1 MVYFLWFFTNPLE
14 WKSHRVGNDLRVDPQ
29 RFIKLCRERSTRFA
43 ITQQN
48 TKFVILSRQ
57 AKNLFQMYIFF
68 NLRFFDTRRMT
79 TGRGDGQTA
88 QYKIC
93 TLAYDFHFPLPI
105 SRRNRAAQNSVKR
118 GAADTPSAK
127 PVLNIHILLF
137 HTPHPQRNGV
147 RALCSGAVSRLPAGK
162 EYKLEFVYLT
172 VGANCVRPPNCH
184 SEPIGE
190 ESRFVYFYFAL
201 LEILRFAQDD
211 KLVVVGINLCGRAG

>member
-1 MVYFLWFFTNPLE
+1 
-14 WKSHRVGNDLRVDPQ
+14 
-29 RFIKLCRERSTRFA
+29 
-43 ITQQN
+43 
-48 TKFVILSRQ
+48 
-57 AKNLFQMYIFF
+57 
-68 NLRFFDTRRMT
+68 MT

-162 EYKLEFVYLT
+162 EYKLEFVGAFLERTKYRIR
-172 VGANCVRPPNCH
+172 VGRGLAPAARCPN
-184 SEPIGE
+184 SEN
-190 ESRFVYFYFAL
+190 FVPAAGFAL
-201 LEILRFAQDD
+201 NYGTG
-211 KLVVVGINLCGRAG
+211 KL

>member
-1 MVYFLWFFTNPLE
+1 MT
-14 WKSHRVGNDLRVDPQ
+14 KSGGRHASARYKN
-29 RFIKLCRERSTRFA
+29 TR
-43 ITQQN
+43 IC
-48 TKFVILSRQ
+48 VLSPSPS
-57 AKNLFQMYIFF
+57 LSPH
-68 NLRFFDTRRMT
+68 
-79 TGRGDGQTA
+79 G
-88 QYKIC
+88 
-93 TLAYDFHFPLPI
+93 
-105 SRRNRAAQNSVKR
+105 AALTFVKR

-162 EYKLEFVYLT
+162 EYKLEFVYPT

-184 SEPIGE
+184 SEPLGE

-211 KLVVVGINLCGRAG
+211 KLVVVGINLCGRAGACSRRQFTSNPAAGASPRPTCTRLISCVGAIHESPARLDVILRNNTEVVPYS